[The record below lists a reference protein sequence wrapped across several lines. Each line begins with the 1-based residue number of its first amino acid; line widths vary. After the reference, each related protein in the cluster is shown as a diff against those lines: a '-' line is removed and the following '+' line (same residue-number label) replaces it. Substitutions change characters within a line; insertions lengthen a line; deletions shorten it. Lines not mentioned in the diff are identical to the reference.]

1 MRATKGSF
9 ANYRNAIGLLVLVG
23 IVAANGCSDGRISR
37 YPVAGTVLIDG
48 QPAEG
53 VLVFFCPINP
63 SPELEHL
70 RPAGKTDASGEFN
83 LTTIEED
90 DGAPAGQY
98 KVLAKWPKPMPVVDD
113 GRDGRG
119 TPLGPDRLKNKYYNL
134 DTTPLT
140 ATIEEQSNDLPPFE
154 LSAK

>member
-1 MRATKGSF
+1 MQAIFGLHFSFRANVRLI
-9 ANYRNAIGLLVLVG
+9 ALAALLV
-23 IVAANGCSDGRISR
+23 APGCGDDKIKR
-37 YPVAGTVLIDG
+37 YPVSGTVLVDG

-53 VLVFFCPINP
+53 ALVFFCPVSPN
-63 SPELEHL
+63 PELDNL

-83 LTTIEED
+83 LTTIEEG

-119 TPLGPDRLKNKYYNL
+119 APLGPDRLKNKYYNL
-134 DTTPLT
+134 DTTPLA
-140 ATIEEQSNDLPPFE
+140 ATIEEQSNELQPFE